1 MMKMTRKEYADFLL
15 PNVVHDVEY
24 YESKYPERN
33 LPKDAIVVR
42 VAPSPTGFVHFG
54 TIFQGKVNENLAKNS
69 QGVFMLRIEDTDQKR
84 EVENGIEE
92 IMEAFKH
99 FEIVYNEGPI
109 SKSEEKGEY
118 GPYIQSQRKDIYQ
131 AYIKYM
137 IEQDMVYPSFTTAE
151 ELETLRKEQEKRKER
166 IGYYG
171 RYAID
176 RNLTMEEV
184 IEKVKN
190 KEEYVFRLKSPG
202 HFSNKRVFED
212 LVKGEVEFPENDIDY
227 ILLKSDGLPTY
238 HFAHVID
245 DHLMHT
251 THITRGDEWLSS
263 LPLHIQIFEMLKFPI
278 PKFAHIAPIMKEE
291 NGKRRKISKRKDPE
305 ANVFEFKKRGFPIVA
320 VKEYLMTVANSNFE
334 EWSFE
339 NPDKDMDEFIIT
351 FDKMNVS
358 GALFDMEKLL
368 NLSKNYLSTLTAE
381 EVYENLLL
389 WAKEFDPDFATL
401 ITEEKER
408 TIKTLDIE
416 RNTAKPRKDFALYS
430 EIKDN
435 VWYMYESLFKDVT
448 YDWQKITDIE
458 EIKKI
463 LQVYMTKYYDKND
476 DNDAWFDKVK
486 QLCEELGYAA
496 NMKDY
501 KKNPEQYKGNVADVS
516 TVIRVAVTSSSQTP
530 NLCDILKILGKEEI
544 ERRINML

>member
-15 PNVVHDVEY
+15 PNVMHDVEY

-176 RNLTMEEV
+176 RNLIMEDV

-190 KEEYVFRLKSPG
+190 
-202 HFSNKRVFED
+202 
-212 LVKGEVEFPENDIDY
+212 
-227 ILLKSDGLPTY
+227 
-238 HFAHVID
+238 
-245 DHLMHT
+245 
-251 THITRGDEWLSS
+251 
-263 LPLHIQIFEMLKFPI
+263 
-278 PKFAHIAPIMKEE
+278 
-291 NGKRRKISKRKDPE
+291 
-305 ANVFEFKKRGFPIVA
+305 
-320 VKEYLMTVANSNFE
+320 
-334 EWSFE
+334 
-339 NPDKDMDEFIIT
+339 
-351 FDKMNVS
+351 
-358 GALFDMEKLL
+358 
-368 NLSKNYLSTLTAE
+368 
-381 EVYENLLL
+381 
-389 WAKEFDPDFATL
+389 
-401 ITEEKER
+401 
-408 TIKTLDIE
+408 
-416 RNTAKPRKDFALYS
+416 
-430 EIKDN
+430 
-435 VWYMYESLFKDVT
+435 
-448 YDWQKITDIE
+448 
-458 EIKKI
+458 
-463 LQVYMTKYYDKND
+463 
-476 DNDAWFDKVK
+476 
-486 QLCEELGYAA
+486 
-496 NMKDY
+496 
-501 KKNPEQYKGNVADVS
+501 
-516 TVIRVAVTSSSQTP
+516 
-530 NLCDILKILGKEEI
+530 
-544 ERRINML
+544 

>member
-1 MMKMTRKEYADFLL
+1 
-15 PNVVHDVEY
+15 
-24 YESKYPERN
+24 
-33 LPKDAIVVR
+33 
-42 VAPSPTGFVHFG
+42 
-54 TIFQGKVNENLAKNS
+54 
-69 QGVFMLRIEDTDQKR
+69 
-84 EVENGIEE
+84 
-92 IMEAFKH
+92 
-99 FEIVYNEGPI
+99 
-109 SKSEEKGEY
+109 
-118 GPYIQSQRKDIYQ
+118 
-131 AYIKYM
+131 
-137 IEQDMVYPSFTTAE
+137 
-151 ELETLRKEQEKRKER
+151 
-166 IGYYG
+166 
-171 RYAID
+171 
-176 RNLTMEEV
+176 
-184 IEKVKN
+184 
-190 KEEYVFRLKSPG
+190 
-202 HFSNKRVFED
+202 
-212 LVKGEVEFPENDIDY
+212 
-227 ILLKSDGLPTY
+227 
-238 HFAHVID
+238 
-245 DHLMHT
+245 
-251 THITRGDEWLSS
+251 
-263 LPLHIQIFEMLKFPI
+263 
-278 PKFAHIAPIMKEE
+278 
-291 NGKRRKISKRKDPE
+291 
-305 ANVFEFKKRGFPIVA
+305 
-320 VKEYLMTVANSNFE
+320 MTVANSNFE
-334 EWSFE
+334 EWSSE

-401 ITEEKER
+401 ITEVKER

>member
-1 MMKMTRKEYADFLL
+1 MTRKEYADFLL
-15 PNVVHDVEY
+15 PNVMHDVEY

-137 IEQDMVYPSFTTAE
+137 IEQDMAYPSFTTAE

-334 EWSFE
+334 EWSSE

-463 LQVYMTKYYDKND
+463 LQVYMTKYYDMND